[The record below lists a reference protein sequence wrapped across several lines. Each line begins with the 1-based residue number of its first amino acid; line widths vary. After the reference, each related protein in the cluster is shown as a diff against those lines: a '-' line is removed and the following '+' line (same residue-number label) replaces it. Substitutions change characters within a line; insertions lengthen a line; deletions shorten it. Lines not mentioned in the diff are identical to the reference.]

1 MEWGEQT
8 VCVCVCVRE
17 RENTGGRQLEQRR
30 GKIENAQGVGV
41 SVAVMHRPVLPV
53 AAVGD
58 KHTQ

>member
-1 MEWGEQT
+1 MS
-8 VCVCVCVRE
+8 VCVCVCVCE

-30 GKIENAQGVGV
+30 GKRENAQGVCV
-41 SVAVMHRPVLPV
+41 CVYVAVMHRPFLPS